1 MAVAGI
7 STLGIT
13 FGYGTE
19 ATLNTKPTAFTKLT
33 RINSIG
39 ELSLEPEQIDASALE
54 DEISRF
60 IAGRSQV
67 SSSIPVGVNLTDA
80 TETEWETLISAY
92 EALTGGKRMWFEVIV
107 PGLTKAFFFV
117 AQPPTKL
124 PMPEQGQNSLM
135 VMTVNLVTE
144 EYIGLDTKVAFT

>member
-19 ATLNTKPTAFTKLT
+19 STLNQKPTAFTKLT
-33 RINSIG
+33 RINSIA
-39 ELSLEPEQIDASALE
+39 EVSLEPEQIDASAIE
-54 DEISRF
+54 DLISRF

-67 SSSIPVGVNLTDA
+67 SSSIPIGVNLTDA

-124 PMPEQGQNSLM
+124 PMPELGQNALL

>member
-7 STLGIT
+7 STLGVT

-19 ATLNTKPTAFTKLT
+19 TTAGTKPTAFTKLT

-39 ELSLEPEQIDASALE
+39 ELGLEPEQIDASSLE
-54 DEISRF
+54 DMISRF
-60 IAGRSQV
+60 IAGRSSV
-67 SSSIPVGVNLTDA
+67 NSSIPVGVNLTDA
-80 TETEWETLISAY
+80 TETEWETLISSY

-124 PMPEQGQNSLM
+124 PMPEQAQNSLM